1 MSAVVFQGWDS
12 RNHKATDQ
20 AVAMDSY
27 QNYFRRLDIFLSRKQ
42 QGAIRADQF
51 TLFFS
56 TIFYG
61 GNDFQSSYITFD
73 IFNNWTFFDTV
84 EKTNEK

>member
-1 MSAVVFQGWDS
+1 M
-12 RNHKATDQ
+12 ATDQ
-20 AVAMDSY
+20 AIAMDTY

-73 IFNNWTFFDTV
+73 IFNNWIFFDTA
-84 EKTNEK
+84 EKTSEK